1 MAKQMHYTKEGYQA
15 LVDELDY
22 LKTTRRA
29 EVKEALAVARSYG
42 DLSENSEYDAAKQ
55 EQAEVEA
62 EIEEMQHRIE
72 HAVVYVKESHY
83 DHVKEGCTVTLLDM
97 DANEEET
104 YSYVGTS
111 EADPL
116 KNCLSS
122 SSLVGQAINGKAIGD
137 VVHVITKAGELAFK
151 IIAIEGDKNGRKKK

>member
-1 MAKQMHYTKEGYQA
+1 MPSFGKAGLLSQGTAYRG
-15 LVDELDY
+15 
-22 LKTTRRA
+22 LKRIA
-29 EVKEALAVARSYG
+29 EARSYG

-97 DANEEET
+97 DANEGGNLFLCGHQRGG
-104 YSYVGTS
+104 S
-111 EADPL
+111 A
-116 KNCLSS
+116 
-122 SSLVGQAINGKAIGD
+122 
-137 VVHVITKAGELAFK
+137 
-151 IIAIEGDKNGRKKK
+151 

>member
-1 MAKQMHYTKEGYQA
+1 M
-15 LVDELDY
+15 
-22 LKTTRRA
+22 
-29 EVKEALAVARSYG
+29 
-42 DLSENSEYDAAKQ
+42 
-55 EQAEVEA
+55 
-62 EIEEMQHRIE
+62 
-72 HAVVYVKESHY
+72 VYVKESHY

-151 IIAIEGDKNGRKKK
+151 IIAIEGDKNGRTKK